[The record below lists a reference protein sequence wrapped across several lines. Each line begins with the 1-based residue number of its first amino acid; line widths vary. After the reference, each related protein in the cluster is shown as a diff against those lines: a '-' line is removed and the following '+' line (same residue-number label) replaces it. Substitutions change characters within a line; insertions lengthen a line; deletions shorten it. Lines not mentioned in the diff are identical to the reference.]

1 MCVLTNEPDSVLW
14 RNCVR
19 IREVRDYYI
28 LPGLGSLITRSET
41 ASFSRSLR
49 RPERRGLVELFNSK
63 SGGDFKKDMIKLTR
77 EGAKIAEPFSKGF
90 SIYETTKKR
99 KWLTKF

>member
-1 MCVLTNEPDSVLW
+1 M
-14 RNCVR
+14 
-19 IREVRDYYI
+19 
-28 LPGLGSLITRSET
+28 
-41 ASFSRSLR
+41 
-49 RPERRGLVELFNSK
+49 VELFNSK